1 VAGSGPAHAHAGA
14 LRVGVVSDTHG
25 KLPDAALTAL
35 AGVDT
40 IVHAGDVEATSG
52 PSRFVLEQLRAIAPV
67 VAVRGNG
74 DTSGD
79 AALLTDVANVR
90 VGAARF
96 LVGHQKKHLLR
107 AVDPVA
113 AGVDVVVTGHSHKAH
128 VERVGDVL
136 YLNPGS
142 AGDGRGHGLS
152 VAIVS
157 VAPDGSAEAEIV
169 EL

>member
-1 VAGSGPAHAHAGA
+1 V
-14 LRVGVVSDTHG
+14 RVGVVSDTHG

-35 AGVDT
+35 AGVAT
-40 IVHAGDVEATSG
+40 ILHAGDVESTSG
-52 PSRFVLEQLRAIAPV
+52 SSRFVLDRLRAIAPV
-67 VAVRGNG
+67 VAVRGNC

-90 VGAARF
+90 IGAARF
-96 LVGHQKKHLLR
+96 LVGHQKKHLLH

-113 AGVDVVVTGHSHKAH
+113 AGIDVVVTGHSHRSH
-128 VERVGDVL
+128 VERVGGVL

-152 VAIVS
+152 VAIVT
-157 VAPDGSAEAEIV
+157 VAPDGSTDAEII

>member
-79 AALLTDVANVR
+79 AALLTDVA
-90 VGAARF
+90 
-96 LVGHQKKHLLR
+96 
-107 AVDPVA
+107 